1 MTISEDMS
9 PEMLDAVVSKIV
21 AMGSVDVPSQLFEKI
36 VHKIRAMGSINK
48 Y

>member
-1 MTISEDMS
+1 
-9 PEMLDAVVSKIV
+9 
-21 AMGSVDVPSQLFEKI
+21 MGSVDVPSQLFEKI